1 MTTRKHLISPEQAL
15 IRVSLLVALL
25 LLAVW
30 IISWFPDL
38 MLAFIIAGLSAFVV
52 SPVVTFLEIKAGL
65 RRIPAIATT
74 FIMIGVVQVAIVIKA
89 FPYVLMRLGQLQ
101 VRFKSFPFE
110 EKLGELTKGVETT
123 FPFVNGAAFART
135 IHSLIG
141 KLAEGAS
148 STIQD
153 SLGSLLTLAIVPF
166 VTYFILADGRRAFTS
181 LVERIPNRYFEMTLN
196 VIDKIKRR
204 LVNYLKGWILDST
217 IVGFLSVAGLVIL
230 GVNYALVI
238 GIVAGIANLVPYLG
252 PVVAAT
258 LAILVSL
265 TQVGNFSMV
274 GPILVMTLIIR
285 LTDDFV
291 VQPLCFAKTIDMHP
305 LTVLL
310 LLIVGHEILGVGGM
324 LLAIPLATIIKVSA
338 VETYWGLK
346 NYRITA

>member
-1 MTTRKHLISPEQAL
+1 VSFRTHLISPEQAL
-15 IRVSLLVALL
+15 VRVSLLVALL
-25 LLAVW
+25 LLLIW
-30 IISWFPDL
+30 IMSLFPDL

-52 SPVVTFLEIKAGL
+52 SPVISFLEIKAGV

-74 FIMIGVVQVAIVIKA
+74 FIVIVSAQILFIVKAI
-89 FPYVLMRLGQLQ
+89 PYLLLRLGEIQD
-101 VRFKSFPFE
+101 RFKNFPFD
-110 EKLGELTKGVETT
+110 EKVAEATKGIETAL
-123 FPFVNGAAFART
+123 PFVNGASVART

-141 KLAEGAS
+141 KLAESAS
-148 STIQD
+148 SSVQD
-153 SLGSLLTLAIVPF
+153 SLGTLMTLTIVPF
-166 VTYFILADGRRAFTS
+166 VTYFILADGGRAYTS
-181 LVERIPNRYFEMTLN
+181 LVERVPNRYFEMTLN
-196 VIDKIKRR
+196 VIDKIKRH
-204 LVNYLKGWILDST
+204 LVKYLKGWILDSM
-217 IVGFLSVAGLVIL
+217 IVGLLSMVGLIIL
-230 GVNYALVI
+230 GVKYAVVI
-238 GIVAGIANLVPYLG
+238 GVVAGIANLVPYLG
-252 PVVAAT
+252 PIVAAT

-274 GPILVMTLIIR
+274 GPILIMTLLIR

-310 LLIVGHEILGVGGM
+310 LLIIGHEILGVGGM

>member
-1 MTTRKHLISPEQAL
+1 VNFRKHLISPEQAL
-15 IRVSLLVALL
+15 VRVALLVALL
-25 LLAVW
+25 LLLIW
-30 IISWFPDL
+30 IMSMFPDL

-52 SPVVTFLEIKAGL
+52 SPVVSFLEIKAGL
-65 RRIPAIATT
+65 RRIPAIAIT
-74 FIMIGVVQVAIVIKA
+74 FIVIVAVQVITLVKGV
-89 FPYVLMRLGQLQ
+89 PYLILRLGEIQD
-101 VRFKSFPFE
+101 RFKNFPFDA
-110 EKLGELTKGVETT
+110 KLAEATKGIETAL
-123 FPFVNGAAFART
+123 PFVNSASIART

-141 KLAEGAS
+141 KFAESAS
-148 STIQD
+148 ASLQD
-153 SLGSLLTLAIVPF
+153 SVGTLMTLTIVPF
-166 VTYFILADGRRAFTS
+166 VTYFILADGNRAYTS
-181 LVERIPNRYFEMTLN
+181 LVERVPNRYFEMTLN
-196 VIDKIKRR
+196 VVDKIKRH
-204 LVNYLKGWILDST
+204 LVKYLKGWILDSM
-217 IVGFLSVAGLVIL
+217 IVGLLSIAGLVIL
-230 GVNYALVI
+230 GVNYAVVI

-252 PVVAAT
+252 PIVAAT

-274 GPILVMTLIIR
+274 GPILIMTLLIR

-310 LLIVGHEILGVGGM
+310 LLIIGHEILGVGGM